1 MAGDDGVIGR
11 TLLVSTEAPLA
22 RVGPTDKSNCHGG

>member
-11 TLLVSTEAPLA
+11 TLLVSTEAPLV